1 MQSSQFI
8 GEKKTEMGEMP
19 THTPRSKGTSNHY
32 LVKIFAFAPGFP
44 FFLLLFS
51 LIMAHLL
58 QTPTHQLIPIPL
70 SLKNKNHTPP
80 FKQNFVRYGWE
91 FWNPIAS
98 QFTFKSSESWCVD
111 GFFSLARSEF
121 VRCTVNFSPLVW
133 LAFFSQI
140 LFFCSLPSYS
150 FSFWLHTGINWKEF
164 ALLWLF
170 VCLQNADVYGIY
182 FGVLITPPTEQ
193 SPKTQHTDTRC
204 RQRWLCRLYLPFYVL
219 RTRQ

>member
-1 MQSSQFI
+1 
-8 GEKKTEMGEMP
+8 MP

-80 FKQNFVRYGWE
+80 FKQNFVRYGWV

-140 LFFCSLPSYS
+140 LFFLLAPELLVFILTTY
-150 FSFWLHTGINWKEF
+150 WDKLKGICVVVIIRLF
-164 ALLWLF
+164 AECRCVWDILW
-170 VCLQNADVYGIY
+170 CIDYATHWT
-182 FGVLITPPTEQ
+182 ITENT
-193 SPKTQHTDTRC
+193 TYRHAM
-204 RQRWLCRLYLPFYVL
+204 
-219 RTRQ
+219 

>member
-8 GEKKTEMGEMP
+8 GEKKDWNGGDANS
-19 THTPRSKGTSNHY
+19 HTTFQRHIESLLSKNICVCPRFS
-32 LVKIFAFAPGFP
+32 F

-80 FKQNFVRYGWE
+80 FKQNFVRYGWV

-140 LFFCSLPSYS
+140 LFF
-150 FSFWLHTGINWKEF
+150 F
-164 ALLWLF
+164 ARSR
-170 VCLQNADVYGIY
+170 V
-182 FGVLITPPTEQ
+182 
-193 SPKTQHTDTRC
+193 TRFHFDYI
-204 RQRWLCRLYLPFYVL
+204 LG
-219 RTRQ
+219 